1 MFSWFGVTILRH
13 RDNETDHRDIQW
25 HNGPNQSNLMST
37 KLSSR
42 SECSLPINKSLKEFM
57 DWKGMDLV
65 SFELACVSELISI
78 EITDVIIMMIRTI
91 SSYEQYH
98 HMNNVMIW
106 TIWCNKHGQ
115 FVFWTSKYCT
125 CSTCHSRSIQLIF
138 SRQTFSR

>member
-1 MFSWFGVTILRH
+1 MFSWFGVTILSH

-65 SFELACVSELISI
+65 GFELACVSELISI
-78 EITDVIIMMIRTI
+78 KITDVIIMMIRTI

-98 HMNNVMIW
+98 HTNNIIIW
-106 TIWCNKHGQ
+106 TMWWYEQYDVINMDNLSFEQ
-115 FVFWTSKYCT
+115 VNIVRVQRVTVDLFN
-125 CSTCHSRSIQLIF
+125 
-138 SRQTFSR
+138 